1 MKILITGGAGYLGA
15 ALVHLLE
22 ADDEVEQI
30 IIYDNMS
37 RGNYNLFLHNRL
49 KNKKVIFIQSDILD
63 SRQLHQSLK
72 NIDVVYHLASKVS
85 TPFANIDAHSYEQV
99 NHWGTAELI
108 SAVEQSNVSQ
118 FIFLSS
124 ASVYGTSDE
133 MIDEQT
139 TPNPK
144 SYYGISKLRAEDHV
158 KRLFNKIN
166 TLIIRCSNVYGYSTA
181 LRFDAVIN
189 KFMFDANFF
198 NRIFINGNGN
208 QYRAFINIEYA
219 SETLKNLRHSKLNSG
234 IYNLTGNNFE
244 IAFIAETLKEIYPKL
259 EFLFINQHI
268 QMQQLKIETE
278 NILNKLQKTETP
290 SLKSQLI
297 KFKNQFTF

>member
-49 KNKKVIFIQSDILD
+49 KNKKVIFIQADILD

-133 MIDEQT
+133 MINEQT

-219 SETLKNLRHSKLNSG
+219 SETLKNLRHSKLSSG